1 MQIRTF
7 LTTDTETVIK
17 LWNDCE
23 LTRPWNNPYL
33 DIQRKL
39 SVRPDWFVVGE
50 VDGKIVSSAM
60 FGYEGHRGW
69 VNYLAVSPAYQKRGY
84 ARQLMKY
91 GEELMISAGC
101 PKINLLVRTS
111 NKDVLAF
118 YAALGYK
125 TDDAVCLGKRLIP
138 DE

>member
-1 MQIRTF
+1 MEIRTF
-7 LTTDTETVIK
+7 LTADTEAVIK

-33 DIQRKL
+33 DIERKL

-50 VDGKIVSSAM
+50 VDGKIVSTAM

-69 VNYLAVSPAYQKRGY
+69 VNYLAVAPSHQKRGY

-91 GEELMISAGC
+91 GEALMIAAGC
-101 PKINLLVRTS
+101 PKINLLVRST

-125 TDDAVCLGKRLIP
+125 ADDAVCLGKRLIP